1 MSRIFINY
9 RREDTAPN
17 ASRIYEWLSERY
29 GDEQVFMDVDT
40 IEPGLDWM
48 QAIDRAVGSADLV
61 LAVIG
66 TDWMN
71 EFERRG
77 FESDDPMRHEL
88 ETALSREEIRVI
100 PLLVNGAKMPPS
112 TELPPTLASL
122 ARRHAL
128 EIMRPGDERFRVDKQ
143 ALLERVDRVVGVP
156 ETAESAVPP
165 VDGQQR
171 MVPPPPQSSQGGTP
185 PPLSEEARVEVELGK
200 WNWGAFLLTWVWGVS
215 NGVYRSF
222 LVLIP
227 FYGLYEWVMLGKNG
241 NRLAWETHRWQTI
254 DEFHKSQRKWAVWA
268 WVATVVLILI
278 IIGSTTSSG
287 SSSGG

>member
-17 ASRIYEWLSERY
+17 ASRIYEWLAERY

-61 LAVIG
+61 LALIG
-66 TDWMN
+66 TDWLN

-77 FESDDPMRHEL
+77 FETDDPMRHEL
-88 ETALSREEIRVI
+88 ETALAREEIRVI

-112 TELPPTLASL
+112 TELPPSLASL

-143 ALLERVDRVVGVP
+143 ALLERVDRVIGVP
-156 ETAESAVPP
+156 ESASSVPGREQ
-165 VDGQQR
+165 VVSGTS
-171 MVPPPPQSSQGGTP
+171 PPPP
-185 PPLSEEARVEVELGK
+185 PLPEEARIEVELVK
-200 WNWGAFLLTWVWGVS
+200 WNWGAFLLTWVWGIF
-215 NGVYRSF
+215 NGVMRSF
-222 LVLIP
+222 MVLIP

-241 NRLAWETHRWQTI
+241 NRLAWETKRWQTI
-254 DEFHKSQRKWAVWA
+254 EEFHKSQRKWAIWG
-268 WVATVVLILI
+268 WVVAVILILI
-278 IIGSTTSSG
+278 VIGSTSSSG
-287 SSSGG
+287 SGSGG

>member
-61 LAVIG
+61 LALIG
-66 TDWMN
+66 TDWLN

-77 FESDDPMRHEL
+77 FETDDPMRHEL
-88 ETALSREEIRVI
+88 ETALRREDIRVI
-100 PLLVNGAKMPPS
+100 PLLVNGAKMPQS

-143 ALLERVDRVVGVP
+143 ALLERVDRVIGVP
-156 ETAESAVPP
+156 EPTQQTFAPP
-165 VDGQQR
+165 GGITQ
-171 MVPPPPQSSQGGTP
+171 PQP
-185 PPLSEEARVEVELGK
+185 SEEARIEVELAK
-200 WNWGAFLLTWVWGVS
+200 WNWGAFLLSFIWGTF
-215 NGVYRSF
+215 NGVARAW
-222 LVLIP
+222 LVWVPIYG
-227 FYGLYEWVMLGKNG
+227 FYELFMLGKNG
-241 NRLAWETHRWQTI
+241 NRWAWEGKRWQTI
-254 DEFHKSQRKWAVWA
+254 DAFHATQRKWAIWG
-268 WVATVVLILI
+268 WVCTPFLILA
-278 IIGSTTSSG
+278 IIGTVSG
-287 SSSGG
+287 SGSGSNG

>member
-61 LAVIG
+61 LALIG
-66 TDWMN
+66 TDWLN

-77 FESDDPMRHEL
+77 FEADDPMRHEL

-143 ALLERVDRVVGVP
+143 ALLERVDRVIGVP
-156 ETAESAVPP
+156 
-165 VDGQQR
+165 D
-171 MVPPPPQSSQGGTP
+171 PPPAGITQPQ
-185 PPLSEEARVEVELGK
+185 LSEEARIEVELEK
-200 WNWGAFLLTWVWGVS
+200 WNWGAFLLSFIWGTF
-215 NGVYRSF
+215 NGVTRAW
-222 LVLIP
+222 LVWVPIYG
-227 FYGLYEWVMLGKNG
+227 FYELFMLGKNG
-241 NRLAWETHRWQTI
+241 NRWAWEGKRWQTI
-254 DEFHKSQRKWAVWA
+254 DAFHATQRKWAIWG
-268 WVATVVLILI
+268 WVCTPLLILA
-278 IIGSTTSSG
+278 IIGTVSG
-287 SSSGG
+287 SGSGSNG

>member
-61 LAVIG
+61 LALIG
-66 TDWMN
+66 TDWLN

-77 FESDDPMRHEL
+77 FETDDPMRHEL
-88 ETALSREEIRVI
+88 ETALGREDIRVI
-100 PLLVNGAKMPPS
+100 PLLVNGAKMPQS

-143 ALLERVDRVVGVP
+143 ALLERVDRVIGVP
-156 ETAESAVPP
+156 EPTQQTFAPP
-165 VDGQQR
+165 GGITQ
-171 MVPPPPQSSQGGTP
+171 PQP
-185 PPLSEEARVEVELGK
+185 SEEARIEVELAK
-200 WNWGAFLLTWVWGVS
+200 WNWGAFLLSFIWGTF
-215 NGVYRSF
+215 NGVARAW
-222 LVLIP
+222 LVWVPIYG
-227 FYGLYEWVMLGKNG
+227 FYELFMLGKNG
-241 NRLAWETHRWQTI
+241 NRWAWEGKRWQTI
-254 DEFHKSQRKWAVWA
+254 DAFHATQRKWAIWG
-268 WVATVVLILI
+268 WVCTPFLILV
-278 IIGSTTSSG
+278 IIGTVSG
-287 SSSGG
+287 SGSGSNG

>member
-1 MSRIFINY
+1 VSRIFINY

-17 ASRIYEWLSERY
+17 ASRIYEWLAERY

-61 LAVIG
+61 LALIG
-66 TDWMN
+66 TDWLN

-77 FESDDPMRHEL
+77 FETDDPMRHEL
-88 ETALSREEIRVI
+88 ETALAREEIRVI

-112 TELPPTLASL
+112 TELPPSLASL

-143 ALLERVDRVVGVP
+143 ALLERVDRVIGVP
-156 ETAESAVPP
+156 ESASSVPGREQ
-165 VDGQQR
+165 VVSGTS
-171 MVPPPPQSSQGGTP
+171 PPPP
-185 PPLSEEARVEVELGK
+185 PLPEEARIEVELVK
-200 WNWGAFLLTWVWGVS
+200 WNWGAFLLTWVWGIF
-215 NGVYRSF
+215 NGVMRSF
-222 LVLIP
+222 MVLIP

-241 NRLAWETHRWQTI
+241 NRLAWETKRWQTI
-254 DEFHKSQRKWAVWA
+254 EEFHKSQRKWAIWG
-268 WVATVVLILI
+268 WVVAVILILI
-278 IIGSTTSSG
+278 VIGSTSSSG
-287 SSSGG
+287 SGSGG

>member
-1 MSRIFINY
+1 VSRIFINY

-61 LAVIG
+61 LALIG
-66 TDWMN
+66 TDWLN

-77 FESDDPMRHEL
+77 FETDDPMRHEL
-88 ETALSREEIRVI
+88 ETALAREDIRVI
-100 PLLVNGAKMPPS
+100 PLLVNGAKMPQS

-143 ALLERVDRVVGVP
+143 ALIERVDRVIGAP
-156 ETAESAVPP
+156 EPTQPTVVPP
-165 VDGQQR
+165 A
-171 MVPPPPQSSQGGTP
+171 GGTQP
-185 PPLSEEARVEVELGK
+185 QPSEEARIEEELAK
-200 WNWGAFLLTWVWGVS
+200 WNWGAFLLSFIWGS
-215 NGVYRSF
+215 FNGVGRAWLVWVPIYGFYELF
-222 LVLIP
+222 L
-227 FYGLYEWVMLGKNG
+227 LGKNG
-241 NRLAWETHRWQTI
+241 NRWAWEGKRWQTI
-254 DEFHKSQRKWAVWA
+254 DAFHATQRKWAIWG
-268 WVATVVLILI
+268 WVCTPLVILA
-278 IIGSTTSSG
+278 IIGSVSGSG
-287 SSSGG
+287 SSG

>member
-61 LAVIG
+61 LALIG
-66 TDWMN
+66 TDWLN

-77 FESDDPMRHEL
+77 FETDDPMRHEL
-88 ETALSREEIRVI
+88 EAALGREDIRVI
-100 PLLVNGAKMPPS
+100 PLLVNGAKMPQS

-143 ALLERVDRVVGVP
+143 ALLERVDRVIGVP
-156 ETAESAVPP
+156 EPTQQTFAPP
-165 VDGQQR
+165 GGITQ
-171 MVPPPPQSSQGGTP
+171 PQP
-185 PPLSEEARVEVELGK
+185 SEEARIEVELAK
-200 WNWGAFLLTWVWGVS
+200 WNWGAFLLSFIWGTF
-215 NGVYRSF
+215 NGVARAW
-222 LVLIP
+222 LVWVPIYG
-227 FYGLYEWVMLGKNG
+227 FYELFMLGKNG
-241 NRLAWETHRWQTI
+241 NRWAWEGKRWQTI
-254 DEFHKSQRKWAVWA
+254 DAFHATQRKWAIWG
-268 WVATVVLILI
+268 WVCTPFLILA
-278 IIGSTTSSG
+278 IIGTVSG
-287 SSSGG
+287 SGSGSNG

>member
-1 MSRIFINY
+1 VSRIFINY

-29 GDEQVFMDVDT
+29 GDNQVFMDVDT

-66 TDWMN
+66 TDWLN

-77 FESDDPMRHEL
+77 LETDDPMRHEL
-88 ETALSREEIRVI
+88 ETALARENIRVI

-143 ALLERVDRVVGVP
+143 ALLERVDRVIGVP
-156 ETAESAVPP
+156 QTTERTAPP
-165 VDGQQR
+165 EEEQQQTA
-171 MVPPPPQSSQGGTP
+171 PPPPSSQRQTP
-185 PPLSEEARVEVELGK
+185 PQLSEEARIEAELAK
-200 WNWGAFLLTWVWGVS
+200 WNWGAFLLTWLWGVF
-215 NGVYRSF
+215 NGVMRSF
-222 LVLIP
+222 MVLIP
-227 FYGLYEWVMLGKNG
+227 IYGIYEWIMLGKNG
-241 NRLAWETHRWQTI
+241 NRLAWETNRWQTI
-254 DEFHKSQRKWAVWA
+254 DEFHKTQRKWAIWG
-268 WVATVVLILI
+268 WVIAVVVILI
-278 IIGSTTSSG
+278 IIGSTSSSG
-287 SSSGG
+287 SGSGG

>member
-61 LAVIG
+61 LALIG
-66 TDWMN
+66 TDWLN

-77 FESDDPMRHEL
+77 FETDDPMRHER
-88 ETALSREEIRVI
+88 ETALGREDIRVI
-100 PLLVNGAKMPPS
+100 PLLVNGAKMPQS

-143 ALLERVDRVVGVP
+143 ALLERVDRVIGVP
-156 ETAESAVPP
+156 EPTQQTFAPP
-165 VDGQQR
+165 GGITQ
-171 MVPPPPQSSQGGTP
+171 PQP
-185 PPLSEEARVEVELGK
+185 SEEARIEVELAK
-200 WNWGAFLLTWVWGVS
+200 WNWGAFLLSFIWGTF
-215 NGVYRSF
+215 NGVARAW
-222 LVLIP
+222 LVWVPIYG
-227 FYGLYEWVMLGKNG
+227 FYELFMLGKNG
-241 NRLAWETHRWQTI
+241 NRWAWEGKRWQTI
-254 DEFHKSQRKWAVWA
+254 DAFHATQRKWAIWG
-268 WVATVVLILI
+268 WVCTPFLILA
-278 IIGSTTSSG
+278 IIGTVSG
-287 SSSGG
+287 SGSGSNG

>member
-17 ASRIYEWLSERY
+17 ASRIYEWLAERY

-61 LAVIG
+61 LALIG
-66 TDWMN
+66 TDWLN

-77 FESDDPMRHEL
+77 FETDDPMRHEL
-88 ETALSREEIRVI
+88 ETALAREDIRVI

-112 TELPPTLASL
+112 TELPPSLASL

-143 ALLERVDRVVGVP
+143 ALLERVDRVIGVP
-156 ETAESAVPP
+156 ESASSVPGGEQVLTGTSP
-165 VDGQQR
+165 RPSGT
-171 MVPPPPQSSQGGTP
+171 QS
-185 PPLSEEARVEVELGK
+185 PLSEEAQIEVELVK
-200 WNWGAFLLTWVWGVS
+200 WNWGAFLLTWVWGIF
-215 NGVYRSF
+215 NGVMRAF
-222 LVLIP
+222 MVLIP

-241 NRLAWETHRWQTI
+241 NRLAWETKRWQTI
-254 DEFHKSQRKWAVWA
+254 EEFHKSQRKWAIWG
-268 WVATVVLILI
+268 WVVAVILILI
-278 IIGSTTSSG
+278 VIGSTSSSG
-287 SSSGG
+287 SGSGG

>member
-17 ASRIYEWLSERY
+17 ASRIYEWLAERY

-61 LAVIG
+61 LALIG
-66 TDWMN
+66 TDWLN

-77 FESDDPMRHEL
+77 FETDDPMRHEL
-88 ETALSREEIRVI
+88 ETALAREDIRVI

-112 TELPPTLASL
+112 TELPPSLASL

-143 ALLERVDRVVGVP
+143 ALLERVDRVIGVP
-156 ETAESAVPP
+156 ESAGSVPGGEQ
-165 VDGQQR
+165 VLTGTS
-171 MVPPPPQSSQGGTP
+171 PPPPRPSGTQS
-185 PPLSEEARVEVELGK
+185 PLSEEAQIEVELVK
-200 WNWGAFLLTWVWGVS
+200 WNWGAFLLTWVWGIF
-215 NGVYRSF
+215 NGVMRSF
-222 LVLIP
+222 MVLIP

-241 NRLAWETHRWQTI
+241 NRLAWETKRWQTI
-254 DEFHKSQRKWAVWA
+254 EEFHKSQRKWAIWG
-268 WVATVVLILI
+268 WVVTVILILI
-278 IIGSTTSSG
+278 VIGSTSSSG
-287 SSSGG
+287 SGSGG

>member
-61 LAVIG
+61 LALIG
-66 TDWMN
+66 TDWLN

-77 FESDDPMRHEL
+77 FETDDPMRHEL
-88 ETALSREEIRVI
+88 ETALGREDIRVI
-100 PLLVNGAKMPPS
+100 PLLVNGAKMPQS

-143 ALLERVDRVVGVP
+143 ALLERVDRVIGVP
-156 ETAESAVPP
+156 EPTQQTFAPP
-165 VDGQQR
+165 GGITQ
-171 MVPPPPQSSQGGTP
+171 PQP
-185 PPLSEEARVEVELGK
+185 SEEARIEVELAK
-200 WNWGAFLLTWVWGVS
+200 WNWGAFLLSFIWGTF
-215 NGVYRSF
+215 NGVARAW
-222 LVLIP
+222 LVWVPIYG
-227 FYGLYEWVMLGKNG
+227 FYELFMLGKNG
-241 NRLAWETHRWQTI
+241 NRWAWEGKRWQTI
-254 DEFHKSQRKWAVWA
+254 DAFHAMQRKWAIWG
-268 WVATVVLILI
+268 WVCTPFLILA
-278 IIGSTTSSG
+278 IIGTVSG
-287 SSSGG
+287 SGSGSNG

>member
-1 MSRIFINY
+1 VSRIFINY

-17 ASRIYEWLSERY
+17 ASRIYEWLAERY

-61 LAVIG
+61 LALIG
-66 TDWMN
+66 TDWLN

-77 FESDDPMRHEL
+77 FETDDPMRHEL
-88 ETALSREEIRVI
+88 ETALAREDIRVI

-112 TELPPTLASL
+112 TELPPSLASL

-143 ALLERVDRVVGVP
+143 ALLERVDRVIGVP
-156 ETAESAVPP
+156 ESASSVPGGEQVLTGTSP
-165 VDGQQR
+165 RPSGT
-171 MVPPPPQSSQGGTP
+171 QS
-185 PPLSEEARVEVELGK
+185 PLSEEAQIEVELVK
-200 WNWGAFLLTWVWGVS
+200 WNWGAFLLTWVWGIF
-215 NGVYRSF
+215 NGVMRAF
-222 LVLIP
+222 MVLIP

-241 NRLAWETHRWQTI
+241 NRLAWETKRWQTI
-254 DEFHKSQRKWAVWA
+254 EEFHKSQRKWAIWG
-268 WVATVVLILI
+268 WVVAVILILI
-278 IIGSTTSSG
+278 VIGSTSSSG
-287 SSSGG
+287 SGSGG